1 MHYVSLVIL
10 LALLEYF
17 FFIAMVG
24 AARGKYSINAPAISG
39 DPNFERIFRV
49 QQNTLEQLVI
59 FIPALYLFGLYVHAL
74 AGAAIGLLF
83 LIGRAIYYK
92 AYITDPSTRT
102 VGMIC
107 GVASYAILSLG
118 ALIGIILELI

>member
-1 MHYVSLVIL
+1 MHYVSLVIV

-17 FFIAMVG
+17 LFVAMVG
-24 AARGKYSINAPAISG
+24 AARGKYSINAPAITG

-59 FIPALYLFGLYVHAL
+59 FIPAIYLFGLYVHAT
-74 AGAAIGLLF
+74 AATAIGLLF

-92 AYITDPSTRT
+92 AYITDPATRT
-102 VGMIC
+102 IGMVC

-118 ALIGIILELI
+118 ALIGIILEII

>member
-1 MHYVSLVIL
+1 MHYVSLVII

-17 FFIAMVG
+17 FFVAMVG
-24 AARGKYSINAPAISG
+24 AARGKYSINAPATTG

-59 FIPALYLFGLYVHAL
+59 FIPAIYLFGLYVHAT
-74 AGAAIGLLF
+74 AAAAIGLLF

-92 AYITDPSTRT
+92 AYITDPVTRT
-102 VGMIC
+102 IGMVC
-107 GVASYAILSLG
+107 GVGSYAILSLG
-118 ALIGIILELI
+118 ALIGIILEII

>member
-1 MHYVSLVIL
+1 MHYVSLVII

-17 FFIAMVG
+17 FFVVMVG
-24 AARGKYSINAPAISG
+24 AARGKYSINAPATTG

-59 FIPALYLFGLYVHAL
+59 FIPAIYLFGLYVHAM
-74 AGAAIGLLF
+74 AAAAIGLLF

-92 AYITDPSTRT
+92 AYIADPSTRT
-102 VGMIC
+102 IGMVC

>member
-1 MHYVSLVIL
+1 MHYVSFVIV

-17 FFIAMVG
+17 FFVAMVG
-24 AARGKYSINAPAISG
+24 AARDKYSINASATTG

-59 FIPALYLFGLYVHAL
+59 FIPAIYLFGLYVHAT

-83 LIGRAIYYK
+83 LIGRSIYYK
-92 AYITDPSTRT
+92 AYITDPATRT
-102 VGMIC
+102 IGMVC
-107 GVASYAILSLG
+107 GVASYAILLLG
-118 ALIGIILELI
+118 ALIGIILEII